1 MGDAASEVQADNIDT
16 EYDNECPDDASQVRP
31 LLDRYYEPRNLN
43 FPSSTRTP
51 EEEQEASKAL
61 RTEYETFL
69 EERSSKYVTVLKTI
83 SQKNERDFSRK
94 NDNLMK
100 LLSDV
105 YFLTNCYEKI
115 KSNQGALTPGTDSQ
129 TVDEMTMANFIR
141 VSEELRSGTYKF
153 GRSRR
158 IYVDKPGKS
167 TKRPITIPNSMDK
180 IVQEGIR
187 VILNAIY
194 EPVFHVKGFNYGFR
208 PGVSCNDAVQKVKD
222 LAKGSDFA
230 LEGDV
235 EGAYNNVKHD
245 KMVDTLRERI
255 SDNKF

>member
-1 MGDAASEVQADNIDT
+1 
-16 EYDNECPDDASQVRP
+16 
-31 LLDRYYEPRNLN
+31 
-43 FPSSTRTP
+43 
-51 EEEQEASKAL
+51 
-61 RTEYETFL
+61 
-69 EERSSKYVTVLKTI
+69 
-83 SQKNERDFSRK
+83 
-94 NDNLMK
+94 MK
-100 LLSDV
+100 LLKDP
-105 YFLTNCYEKI
+105 YFLGNCYEKI
-115 KSNQGALTPGTDSQ
+115 KSNKGALTPGTDSL
-129 TVDEMTMANFIR
+129 TVDEMTWDRFTKVA
-141 VSEELRSGTYKF
+141 EEIRSGTFEF

-194 EPVFHVKGFNYGFR
+194 EPVFYAKGFNYGFR

-235 EGAYNNVKHD
+235 EKAYNNVKHD